1 MPNLVVLGTIEAVAG
16 HREQLIPLLKAHRA
30 RCLRDERGTLS
41 FDIMTSND
49 DDAKIYIHEVYQDAA
64 AFELHLNSPSIK
76 QWREETAGLV
86 AKVLVQKA
94 TPVE

>member
-1 MPNLVVLGTIEAVAG
+1 MSKFVVLGTIEAFAG
-16 HREQLIPLLKAHRA
+16 HREQLIPLLQAHRA
-30 RCLRDERGTLS
+30 RCLRDEKGTLR

-49 DDAKIYIHEVYQDAA
+49 DEAKIHIHEVYQDAA
-64 AFELHLNSPSIK
+64 AFDLHLDGPSIK

-86 AKVLVQKA
+86 AGVVVHKA